1 MSGRVVADVKRTIT
15 AGHQVITLPVSE
27 AGALKI
33 ASGGSALVAFQ
44 TPQDEVQAFDAP
56 ISSVSGPGGG
66 VGGTVPATLSL
77 IARRAGRVRAVH
89 PGRREGLLRDHDRD
103 GDVHRG

>member
-1 MSGRVVADVKRTIT
+1 M
-15 AGHQVITLPVSE
+15 SE
-27 AGALKI
+27 AGALKL

-56 ISSVSGPGGG
+56 ISSVSGPGGT

-77 IARRAGRVRAVH
+77 SLGAAGRVRAVH
-89 PGRREGLLRDHDRD
+89 PGHREGLLRDHHRNGHLDR
-103 GDVHRG
+103 G